1 MNQSVLFLSFAKIDI
16 STLSWLR
23 INKRRWIMLAR
34 LDIYISSY
42 QDRKF
47 RLHLSSRVNF
57 YWTRERKRWLVVQE
71 KEKFSSIDYRE
82 TQGTDRCIS
91 YIDSTLVFKN
101 NNNNS
106 YFLINWFQKYSTW
119 KKNHS
124 DAQWT
129 DKEKE
134 NIFFS
139 FYMRRKIHD
148 YTDRFIQRKKQTKN
162 SFL

>member
-42 QDRKF
+42 QDQKF

-119 KKNHS
+119 KKKPFRCAMN
-124 DAQWT
+124 
-129 DKEKE
+129 
-134 NIFFS
+134 
-139 FYMRRKIHD
+139 R
-148 YTDRFIQRKKQTKN
+148 QRKRKHFLFFLHEKKN
-162 SFL
+162 TRLHR